1 MLTIG
6 SIENNLINL
15 LIRTKISYYFHIFA
29 PANGSNFG
37 FMKEIRILDK
47 KFKELLTE
55 KDIQKRIG
63 ELARQVN
70 NDLSGKE
77 VVFLGILNGAFLF
90 AADLFRRVDFPARI
104 SFVKLASYEGTSSS
118 GSIKELIGWNEDIKN
133 KTIVI
138 VEDIVDTGNTL
149 ERIVGELVIRKAS
162 EVRIATMLFKPEAYT
177 KDIPLD
183 YIGFEIPND
192 FVVGYGLDYDGFGRN
207 LPSVYAL
214 IQ

>member
-1 MLTIG
+1 
-6 SIENNLINL
+6 
-15 LIRTKISYYFHIFA
+15 
-29 PANGSNFG
+29 
-37 FMKEIRILDK
+37 MKEIRILDK

-63 ELARQVN
+63 ELAREVN